1 MCQLCD
7 EFKIIPFELSGT
19 PASLC
24 LDEDNPQYLLLHLEN
39 FNQTKKTMTKPIK
52 INYCFVCGKDLSK
65 L

>member
-7 EFKIIPFELSGT
+7 EFKTIPFELSGT

-24 LDEDNPQYLLLHLEN
+24 LDEDSPQHLLLRLEN
-39 FNQTKKTMTKPIK
+39 FNQSNQTLIKPIK
-52 INYCFVCGKDLSK
+52 INYCFVCGKNLSK